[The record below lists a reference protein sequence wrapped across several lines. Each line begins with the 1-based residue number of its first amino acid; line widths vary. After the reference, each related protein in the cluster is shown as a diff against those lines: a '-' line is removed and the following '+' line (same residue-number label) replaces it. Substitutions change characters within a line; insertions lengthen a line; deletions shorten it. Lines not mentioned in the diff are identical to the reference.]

1 MRLALAVLMIVL
13 PQRLKHLLARHVLKW
28 DVDPTA
34 YIGRSLVMV
43 RKVTLGPGS
52 SIGPMNIIR
61 DLEELRLGEGA
72 SIATRNRIAGIP
84 LASTVFQK
92 PNRNPSLVLGDY
104 AMITVAHE
112 LDCSDLIELKEYAVV
127 AGFRC
132 SILTHN
138 LNLVKDRFES
148 KPVVLG
154 ARSVVM
160 SNCTLLSSSVPDRSI
175 ISAGSVV
182 TTPLTTN
189 LTLYRGN
196 PAEAVRSLPE
206 SLKFFH
212 RVGLQA
218 QIADEVAA
226 LKKETL
232 QGEV

>member
-1 MRLALAVLMIVL
+1 MRFVLAVLMIVL
-13 PQRLKHLLARHVLKW
+13 PQRLKHQLARRVLKW
-28 DVDPTA
+28 NVHPTA
-34 YIGRSLVMV
+34 YIGRSFIQAN
-43 RKVTLGPGS
+43 KVTLGAGS
-52 SIGPMNIIR
+52 SIGPMNVIR

-84 LASTVFQK
+84 LNSAVFTK
-92 PNRNPSLVLGDY
+92 SPKRNPSLVLGDY

-112 LDCSDLIELKEYAVV
+112 LDCSDLIELQEYAVV

-132 SILTHN
+132 SIMTHN

-148 KPVVLG
+148 TPVVLG

-160 SNCTLLSSSVPDRSI
+160 SNCTLLNGTGLPERSI
-175 ISAGSVV
+175 LSAGSTV
-182 TTPLTTN
+182 TTKLTHA

-196 PAEAVRSLPE
+196 PAEPIRTLPE

-218 QIADEVAA
+218 QVAAEVAT
-226 LKKETL
+226 LKDL
-232 QGEV
+232 

>member
-13 PQRLKHLLARHVLKW
+13 PQRLKHQLARRVLKW
-28 DVDPTA
+28 DIHPTA
-34 YIGRSLVMV
+34 YVGRSLILVN
-43 RKVTLGPGS
+43 KVSLGPGS
-52 SIGPMNIIR
+52 SIGPMNVIR

-84 LASTVFQK
+84 LGSTVFNK
-92 PNRNPSLVLGDY
+92 ATRDPSLVLGDY

-112 LDCSDLIELKEYAVV
+112 LDCSDRIELEEYAVV

-148 KPVVLG
+148 TPVVLG

-160 SNCTLLSSSVPDRSI
+160 SNCTLLNGTGLPERSI
-175 ISAGSVV
+175 LSAGSTV
-182 TTPLTTN
+182 TTRLASP

-196 PAEAVRSLPE
+196 PAEPVRTLPE

-226 LKKETL
+226 LKKT
-232 QGEV
+232 VSD

>member
-1 MRLALAVLMIVL
+1 MVVL

-28 DVDPTA
+28 EIHPTA
-34 YIGRSLVMV
+34 YVGRSLILVD
-43 RKVTLGPGS
+43 KVTLGPGS
-52 SIGPMNIIR
+52 SIGPGNVIR
-61 DLEELRLGEGA
+61 DLAELRLGEGA

-84 LASTVFQK
+84 LSSTVFTK
-92 PNRNPSLVLGDY
+92 PTRDPSLVLGDY

-112 LDCSDLIELKEYAVV
+112 LDCSDRIELEDYAVV

-160 SNCTLLSSSVPDRSI
+160 SNCTLLSAGVPERSI

-182 TTPLTTN
+182 TTPLTAN

-196 PAEAVRSLPE
+196 PAEAVRALPE
-206 SLKFFH
+206 SLRFFH

-226 LKKETL
+226 LQDL
-232 QGEV
+232 